1 MVWSRLINAIRYCPL
16 CAEHIHLLQALKW
29 TGIIK
34 INLPPSLF
42 LSEKKYGMMA
52 LFFLSCSFILVA
64 LLHSQ
69 WYQLTQK
76 NAIRFPFSSILFI
89 SSKFSLSLSTSRSAN
104 AHSLQVR
111 SLMCRALAIFPALP
125 FRLFLFFNFIFRI
138 HNDIYKLPIIIFHFI
153 WQFRWQWFVSMRVL
167 LVLCC
172 SWLFVPHSN
181 L

>member
-1 MVWSRLINAIRYCPL
+1 MKQVDKCDSILSIVCGAHPPTASTQMNGNNKNQPPALPLSIR
-16 CAEHIHLLQALKW
+16 
-29 TGIIK
+29 
-34 INLPPSLF
+34 
-42 LSEKKYGMMA
+42 KKYGMMA

-153 WQFRWQWFVSMRVL
+153 
-167 LVLCC
+167 
-172 SWLFVPHSN
+172 
-181 L
+181 